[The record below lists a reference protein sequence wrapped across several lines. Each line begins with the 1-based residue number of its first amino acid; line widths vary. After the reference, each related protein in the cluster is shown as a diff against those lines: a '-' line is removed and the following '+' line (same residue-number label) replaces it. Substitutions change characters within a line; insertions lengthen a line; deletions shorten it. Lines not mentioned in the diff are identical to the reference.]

1 MNEFFESITN
11 LRQLDYEQQIQKIVD
26 TQLQTV
32 LDELATH
39 ALDQDL
45 TGMCKI
51 LASNIQADLQQVG
64 IQARLMDFNKLSG
77 VDHWSLIVERPAE
90 SYIIDPSYKQFC
102 QQDSRQMKGNKTFF
116 DQKLTNPLIAAN
128 LHTQGYHKATQDDL
142 ADYLNSFKS

>member
-1 MNEFFESITN
+1 MNEFFERITN

-45 TGMCKI
+45 TGLCKI

-64 IQARLMDFNKLSG
+64 IQARLLDFNKLSG
-77 VDHWSLIVERPAE
+77 VDPLVINCRTP
-90 SYIIDPSYKQFC
+90 C
-102 QQDSRQMKGNKTFF
+102 R
-116 DQKLTNPLIAAN
+116 KLYYRSVIQAILPTR
-128 LHTQGYHKATQDDL
+128 
-142 ADYLNSFKS
+142 